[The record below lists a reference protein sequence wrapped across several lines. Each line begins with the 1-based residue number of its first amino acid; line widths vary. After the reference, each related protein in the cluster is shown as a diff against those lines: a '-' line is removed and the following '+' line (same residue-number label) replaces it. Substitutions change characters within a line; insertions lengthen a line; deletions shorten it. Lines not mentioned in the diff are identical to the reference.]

1 VLFKTI
7 EIFMPNDTKNHDS
20 PKKAPIIE
28 FIDVCKSFGTQ
39 IVCQNLNLKVP
50 KNQVL
55 SILGPSGGGKTVT
68 IKMLVGLITP
78 DSGSILYDHMDLA
91 KLEDED
97 DFLPIRRRISMVFQG
112 AALFDS
118 MDVYENIAYPLRI
131 FNDFSE
137 EKIKDKVSMTLAMVG
152 LPDAA
157 SKMPTELS
165 GGMRKR
171 IGLARAIVT
180 DPEVILYDEPTAG
193 LDPINTRRIIDLILM
208 LQAKFK
214 ATSIVVSHDMAAVEA
229 VSDQVAFL
237 YGGRVRKMGTFEE
250 LKNSEDAVVR
260 GFVVGD
266 PNILLTAQG
275 SF

>member
-1 VLFKTI
+1 
-7 EIFMPNDTKNHDS
+7 MPNDTKNHDS